1 MVMED
6 FNLLISTSRGNENN
20 ACSEIW
26 FLLGGLGDREAI
38 VDRTEV
44 SGLVVAKTNL
54 DPFKAIE
61 GLRSIIRE
69 RPWEFRY
76 VLRVVP
82 IETVVRTR
90 IEEIKKAAA
99 RLHHRIL
106 ENETFRVTVEKRH
119 TDLSTKDIIEA
130 AVENLD
136 RKVDLTNPDKI
147 LLIEV
152 LGRLTGIS
160 VIKSRDILS
169 VTKEKEASAAM
180 KGEDKT

>member
-26 FLLGGLGDREAI
+26 FLLGELGDRESL

-44 SGLVVAKTNL
+44 SGLIVAKTNL
-54 DPFKAIE
+54 DPFKAVE
-61 GLRSIIRE
+61 GLRNLLKE

-76 VLRVVP
+76 ILKVLP
-82 IETVVRTR
+82 IEIVARTR
-90 IEEIKKAAA
+90 IDEIKKAVAK
-99 RLHHRIL
+99 LHHKIL

-119 TDLSTKDIIEA
+119 SNISTRDLIEV

-136 RKVDLTNPDKI
+136 RKVDLSNPDKI
-147 LLIEV
+147 ILIEV

-160 VIKSRDILS
+160 VIKPNDILS
-169 VTKEKEASAAM
+169 VTKEKPA
-180 KGEDKT
+180 

>member
-26 FLLGGLGDREAI
+26 FLLGELGDREAT

-61 GLRSIIRE
+61 GLRGILRE

-76 VLRVVP
+76 VLRVMPV
-82 IETVVRTR
+82 EEVVRTR
-90 IEEIKKAAA
+90 IEEIKRAAA
-99 RLHHRIL
+99 RLHYKIL

-119 TDLSTKDIIEA
+119 TELSTKEIIEA
-130 AVENLD
+130 AVENLN
-136 RKVDLTNPDKI
+136 RKVDLTNPNKI
-147 LLIEV
+147 ILIEV
-152 LGRLTGIS
+152 LGRLTGIA
-160 VIKSRDILS
+160 VIKPQDILS
-169 VTKEKEASAAM
+169 VTKERTLTAAFQ
-180 KGEDKT
+180 K

>member
-1 MVMED
+1 MVMAD

-26 FLLGGLGDREAI
+26 FLLGELGDKEAL

-44 SGLVVAKTNL
+44 SGLIVAKTKL
-54 DPFKAIE
+54 DPFKAVE
-61 GLRSIIRE
+61 GLRRLLRE

-76 VLRVVP
+76 TLKVLP
-82 IETVVRTR
+82 IEVVVRTK
-90 IEEIKKAAA
+90 IEEIKRAAA
-99 RLHHRIL
+99 GLHHKIL

-119 TDLSTKDIIEA
+119 SNISTRDLIEA

-136 RKVDLTNPDKI
+136 RKVDLSNPDKI
-147 LLIEV
+147 ILIEV

-160 VIKSRDILS
+160 VIKPDDILS
-169 VTKEKEASAAM
+169 VTKEKPA
-180 KGEDKT
+180 

>member
-1 MVMED
+1 LEAIMVMED

-26 FLLGGLGDREAI
+26 FLLGELGDRESL

-44 SGLVVAKTNL
+44 SGLIVAKTNL
-54 DPFKAIE
+54 DPFKAVE
-61 GLRSIIRE
+61 GLRNLLKE

-76 VLRVVP
+76 ILKVLP
-82 IETVVRTR
+82 IEIVARTR
-90 IEEIKKAAA
+90 IDEIKKAVAK
-99 RLHHRIL
+99 LHHKIL

-119 TDLSTKDIIEA
+119 SNISTRDLIEV

-136 RKVDLTNPDKI
+136 RKVDLSNPDKI
-147 LLIEV
+147 ILIEV

-160 VIKSRDILS
+160 VIKPNDILS
-169 VTKEKEASAAM
+169 VTKEKPA
-180 KGEDKT
+180 

>member
-26 FLLGGLGDREAI
+26 FLLGELGDRESL
-38 VDRTEV
+38 VDKTEV
-44 SGLVVAKTNL
+44 SGLIVAKTNL
-54 DPFKAIE
+54 DPFKAVE
-61 GLRSIIRE
+61 GLRNLLKE

-76 VLRVVP
+76 VLKVLP
-82 IETVVRTR
+82 IEIVVRTR
-90 IEEIKKAAA
+90 IEEIKRAAA
-99 RLHHRIL
+99 KLHHKIL

-119 TDLSTKDIIEA
+119 SNISTRDLIEA

-136 RKVDLTNPDKI
+136 RKVDLSNPDKI
-147 LLIEV
+147 ILIEV

-160 VIKSRDILS
+160 VIKPNDILS
-169 VTKEKEASAAM
+169 VTKEKPA
-180 KGEDKT
+180 